1 MDRSRGARPTNRQL
15 RPLPLPPV
23 DGPWAW
29 RGFLNRNGAYEFF
42 QRVAVGAPEPRQ
54 LHEPHVAPDGTV
66 LPSGTWVVIY
76 HPIIVDRQRNG
87 DRHALHRR
95 AG

>member
-1 MDRSRGARPTNRQL
+1 MDRSRGASPTNRQL
-15 RPLPLPPV
+15 RPLPVPSV

-29 RGFLNRNGAYEFF
+29 RSFLDRNGAYEFF
-42 QRVAVGAPEPRQ
+42 QRVAVGDPEPRQ

-66 LPSGTWVVIY
+66 LPPGTWVVIY
-76 HPIIVDRQRNG
+76 HPIIVGRQRNG
-87 DRHALHRR
+87 DAQALRRR